1 MRRGSSGHPQVPAP
15 VDVDGDVSELDP
27 LDPFDAASPELDP
40 PEAVPPELDS
50 LELDPDAD
58 SLELDPPEPDSPEL
72 DPPELDSPEPDPSEL
87 APPEAASPPFDGPL
101 DRFFAEAAEDRLSFL
116 AQPLPLKWIVGGAN
130 ARLTRPSQSGH
141 W

>member
-1 MRRGSSGHPQVPAP
+1 M
-15 VDVDGDVSELDP
+15 SELDP

-40 PEAVPPELDS
+40 PE
-50 LELDPDAD
+50 LDPDVG
-58 SLELDPPEPDSPEL
+58 SPEL
-72 DPPELDSPEPDPSEL
+72 DPPDVGSPELDAGAL
-87 APPEAASPPFDGPL
+87 SPPLDGPL
-101 DRFFAEAAEDRLSFL
+101 DLFFADAAEDRRSFL